1 MSSIRRILSGIST
14 AATWAAR
21 LEVTTPIRHQPT
33 APVEPVARRGFSD
46 QSDFQSAQE
55 AEHSLLEAHAPSLAG
70 RSRKSSDPMSTY
82 TGHSDFQARL
92 PRYQHLLGTN
102 VPPPPA
108 RYWEAWR
115 ARTGGAAS
123 PQAPEARHAEVSGG
137 RPSVSATADL
147 EKSFELAGE
156 DDSVLLYTPSEG
168 EGGRSVIQHADGSIT
183 DPENAEQRF
192 PDAQA
197 WESEHPELKRA
208 VTLSRDDLELVLAM
222 PEGEARNEVLSE
234 LANPE
239 PFEGSDPGGAGIDA
253 FMPSLDDLPMGQDSA
268 QEASAASDGFMPS
281 LEDLPGGV
289 EPAPQGLVDSG
300 ESASVSPEPMEA
312 PLSSTGELTEGQ
324 SPLEVAGQVARQ
336 GTPELQAQVATALYE
351 KSLAPEVSDAAGLK
365 RGAALAAS
373 GSPQAAQAL
382 LQRIGE
388 GNLAD
393 FARSVMQA

>member
-21 LEVTTPIRHQPT
+21 LEVTAPIRHQPT
-33 APVEPVARRGFSD
+33 APVEPVRPGFSD
-46 QSDFQSAQE
+46 HSDFQSAHE
-55 AEHSLLEAHAPSLAG
+55 AGHSLLEAHAPNLSGKA
-70 RSRKSSDPMSTY
+70 RKSSDPMSAY

-115 ARTGGAAS
+115 SRSGASSSQAAQARQEADTGN
-123 PQAPEARHAEVSGG
+123 
-137 RPSVSATADL
+137 RPGLSATADL

-156 DDSVLLYTPSEG
+156 EDSVLLYTPQEG
-168 EGGRSVIQHADGSIT
+168 EGGRSVIQRPDGSLT
-183 DPENAEQRF
+183 DPENPEQRF

-197 WESEHPELKRA
+197 WENEHPELKRA
-208 VTLSRDDLELVLAM
+208 LTLSRDDLELVLAM

-234 LANPE
+234 LADPE
-239 PFEGSDPGGAGIDA
+239 PPFEASDSDGVAGDG
-253 FMPSLDDLPMGQDSA
+253 FMPSLDDLPVERDSA
-268 QEASAASDGFMPS
+268 MDTSAASEGFMPS

-289 EPAPQGLVDSG
+289 EAAPQRLADAGDSVI
-300 ESASVSPEPMEA
+300 VSPEQAEA
-312 PLSSTGELTEGQ
+312 PLPSASELAEGQ
-324 SPLEVAGQVARQ
+324 NPLELAGRVAQQ

-351 KSLAPEVSDAAGLK
+351 KSLAPELPEASAFT

-388 GNLAD
+388 GNLAG
-393 FARSVMQA
+393 FVRSVMQA

>member
-14 AATWAAR
+14 ATTWAAR
-21 LEVTTPIRHQPT
+21 LEVTAPIRHQPT

-46 QSDFQSAQE
+46 QSDFQSSQE
-55 AEHSLLEAHAPSLAG
+55 AGHSLLEAHAPSLAG
-70 RSRKSSDPMSTY
+70 RARKSSDPMSTY

-123 PQAPEARHAEVSGG
+123 PQASQARQEEMSGN
-137 RPSVSATADL
+137 RPGVSATADL

-156 DDSVLLYTPSEG
+156 DDSVLLYAPSEG
-168 EGGRSVIQHADGSIT
+168 ESGRSVVQHADGSVT
-183 DPENAEQRF
+183 DPENPEQRF

-208 VTLSRDDLELVLAM
+208 MTLSRDDLELVLAM

-239 PFEGSDPGGAGIDA
+239 PFEGSDSGGAGIDA

-281 LEDLPGGV
+281 LDDLPGGV
-289 EPAPQGLVDSG
+289 KPAPQEFVDS
-300 ESASVSPEPMEA
+300 EA

-336 GTPELQAQVATALYE
+336 GTSELQAQVATALYE
-351 KSLAPEVSDAAGLK
+351 KSLAPEVSDATGLK

-393 FARSVMQA
+393 FVRSVMQA